1 MAPVYSYMFAACF
14 DYAGGR
20 APWHCADIPF
30 FFHNTERAPYAYS
43 VLYREALE
51 RQMVQSFVNFAKN
64 ADPNNNYMP
73 KWTPSTEKDLYT
85 MVFDERTEQRVNYDD
100 ELIGL
105 LQSTVKMPSFFGVTP
120 DEDEE
125 ADSDRRWLY

>member
-1 MAPVYSYMFAACF
+1 
-14 DYAGGR
+14 
-20 APWHCADIPF
+20 
-30 FFHNTERAPYAYS
+30 
-43 VLYREALE
+43 
-51 RQMVQSFVNFAKN
+51 MVQSFVNFAKN